1 MSPTIVLK
9 DDGSP
14 FLVLGT
20 PGGARI
26 FVSVLQ
32 IISRVIDHEMSLHDA
47 ICVPKIWN
55 TGATNNFQYET
66 PLKGYEIY
74 AITEETV
81 AKLTE
86 MGHDKIRT
94 AASGAVKPLSGR
106 RHRLYR

>member
-32 IISRVIDHEMSLHDA
+32 TISRVIDHEMSLHDA

-55 TGATNNFQYET
+55 NGAKNNFQYEV
-66 PLKGYEIY
+66 PLKGYEEY
-74 AITEETV
+74 AVTEETV

-86 MGHDKIRT
+86 MGHDKIGT
-94 AASGAVKPLSGR
+94 AASGAD
-106 RHRLYR
+106 